1 MTPIAVIADDVRRE
15 AARLA
20 VALLRFEQV
29 ATHPPLVQAPEGLLQ
44 VGTDAYIFMPSG
56 RRVPRDGIEDFLVS
70 LPSPAVLA
78 PTNRRGMIALLLL
91 HELSGERRAGFQHE
105 LDNSAAALDDDI
117 APQLG
122 LSARSRILVEFDE
135 ESHVFSFAAVREWT
149 QQFVV
154 PVGWSMGSLHGEDRA
169 EARLLLRRSDGRR
182 FSGRSDMTGAV
193 RGAA

>member
-1 MTPIAVIADDVRRE
+1 MGS
-15 AARLA
+15 AA
-20 VALLRFEQV
+20 
-29 ATHPPLVQAPEGLLQ
+29 
-44 VGTDAYIFMPSG
+44 
-56 RRVPRDGIEDFLVS
+56 
-70 LPSPAVLA
+70 
-78 PTNRRGMIALLLL
+78 IALLLL

-105 LDNSAAALDDDI
+105 LDNSAAGLDDDI

-154 PVGWSMGSLHGEDRA
+154 RVGWSLGTLHGEDRA
-169 EARLLLRRSDGRR
+169 DARLLLRRSDGRR
-182 FSGRSDMTGAV
+182 FPGRSDMIGAV